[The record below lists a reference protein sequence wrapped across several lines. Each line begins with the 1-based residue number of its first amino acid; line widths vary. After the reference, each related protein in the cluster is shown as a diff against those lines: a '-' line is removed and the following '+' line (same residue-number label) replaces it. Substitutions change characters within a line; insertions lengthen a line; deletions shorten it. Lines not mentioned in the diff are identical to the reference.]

1 MKKAIVFDID
11 GTLADNKHRLHF
23 IQQTP
28 KDWDGFF
35 GAMKDDLPIE
45 PVRVACGSLLALQ
58 AMAKSMGVDP
68 SFCVIFCSGRPYAY
82 RDETDMWLRT
92 YILPPNMTPILY
104 MRKTGDH
111 RPDDIVKEELLAK
124 IREDG
129 YEPFLVFDDRQR
141 VVDMWRRNGI
151 QCCQVAPGDF

>member
-23 IQQTP
+23 IQQEP

-35 GAMKDDLPIE
+35 GAMPHDKPIE
-45 PVRVACGSLLALQ
+45 PIRVACGIIMGLQ
-58 AMAKSMGVDP
+58 AVVSGMGIKPTVN
-68 SFCVIFCSGRPYAY
+68 VIFCSGRPHSY
-82 RDETDMWLRT
+82 REETEMWLMAH
-92 YILPPNMTPILY
+92 ILPPNVRPVLY

-111 RPDDIVKEELLAK
+111 RPDDVVKEELLAK
-124 IREDG
+124 MREDG
-129 YEPFLVFDDRQR
+129 YEPFLVFDDRNR